1 MLLQHL
7 ILATLA
13 ILASAMPASLG
24 KDEIPASNNAVSS
37 YLEINTEYHATR
49 KASQEKYMRIL
60 TKIENVQFA
69 FSDRV
74 HVLQA
79 LVKFTRR
86 EIKYIDERISEGP
99 MTREEVIEASL
110 LKSWWLAKLERVLVM
125 GGGEHAPA
133 A

>member
-13 ILASAMPASLG
+13 ILASAMPASLDR
-24 KDEIPASNNAVSS
+24 DEIPSTNAALS

-60 TKIENVQFA
+60 SKIENVQFS

-74 HVLQA
+74 EILQA
-79 LVKFTRR
+79 LVRFIRL
-86 EIKYIDERISEGP
+86 EIHNIEQRMSDGP
-99 MTREEVIEASL
+99 MTREEVIEASF
-110 LKSWWLAKLERVLVM
+110 LKSWWLAQFEGVM
-125 GGGEHAPA
+125 LLGGGGHAPEA
-133 A
+133 

>member
-13 ILASAMPASLG
+13 IVASAMPASL
-24 KDEIPASNNAVSS
+24 KRDEMTSTNAASS